1 MNLTFKNGDIIIKQ
15 GSYETC
21 AYIIESGRVEVSF
34 TVNDKKTI
42 FAILGKKQIFGEMAL
57 MDDKARSATVTA
69 LETTLVSVIDRKGF
83 NEQLAKNPK
92 MLFPIIKAL
101 FERLRVANQNIA
113 IKDCLGAQ
121 TWVGKKKTPEKKG
134 LVVMS
139 GMSQTATKALADS
152 KPRIESFPYK
162 VGRKSAI
169 GEDDIFIDNDL
180 FLEDSVEE
188 PPFNISSNHFLIDLV
203 NEKYIVIDRGS
214 SFGTIV
220 NGTKIE
226 EPCVLDKKVNE
237 IIVGSQDSPFIFKLE
252 IA

>member
-121 TWVGKKKTPEKKG
+121 TWVGK
-134 LVVMS
+134 
-139 GMSQTATKALADS
+139 
-152 KPRIESFPYK
+152 
-162 VGRKSAI
+162 
-169 GEDDIFIDNDL
+169 
-180 FLEDSVEE
+180 
-188 PPFNISSNHFLIDLV
+188 
-203 NEKYIVIDRGS
+203 
-214 SFGTIV
+214 
-220 NGTKIE
+220 
-226 EPCVLDKKVNE
+226 
-237 IIVGSQDSPFIFKLE
+237 
-252 IA
+252 

>member
-21 AYIIESGRVEVSF
+21 AYIIKSGRVEVSF

-121 TWVGKKKTPEKKG
+121 TWVGKKKIPEKKG

-139 GMSQTATKALADS
+139 GMSQTATNALADS

-237 IIVGSQDSPFIFKLE
+237 IIVGSQDSPFIFKLD